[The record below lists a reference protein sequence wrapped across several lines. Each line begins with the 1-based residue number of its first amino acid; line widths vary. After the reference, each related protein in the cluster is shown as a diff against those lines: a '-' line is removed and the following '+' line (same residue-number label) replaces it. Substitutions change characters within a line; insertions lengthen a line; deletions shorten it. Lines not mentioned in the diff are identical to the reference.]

1 MVRKLGVRWM
11 GALVIA
17 GMLLA
22 PGAAQAKSILDWLL
36 GEPGS
41 GIHVIPDPRPPHAGP
56 PSQGDPTPPPPPTYG
71 TLINGFIKMM
81 DDINAMKNW
90 YTALTEAEQAKYK
103 PQYDAA
109 LARVSAGE
117 DALAKTIVDPLE
129 TGNERPLYQLF
140 DLIRH
145 NDAIRARAVFLGLLD
160 KLAVQINMDYINDS
174 QNPIKARRA
183 RDVVTLR
190 AWVGR

>member
-1 MVRKLGVRWM
+1 MVRWVSCL
-11 GALVIA
+11 ALA
-17 GMLLA
+17 AMLLA

-41 GIHVIPDPRPPHAGP
+41 GIHIIPDPRPPKPTTP
-56 PSQGDPTPPPPPTYG
+56 PTQGDPTPPPPPTFG
-71 TLINGFIKMM
+71 TLVQGFIKLM

-109 LARVSAGE
+109 LARVSAAE
-117 DALAKTIVDPLE
+117 ETLAKTVIDPLE
-129 TGNERPLYQLF
+129 RGNEQPLYALF

-145 NDAIRARAVFLGLLD
+145 NDPIRARAVFLGLLD
-160 KLAVQINMDYINDS
+160 KIAVQINMDYINDS